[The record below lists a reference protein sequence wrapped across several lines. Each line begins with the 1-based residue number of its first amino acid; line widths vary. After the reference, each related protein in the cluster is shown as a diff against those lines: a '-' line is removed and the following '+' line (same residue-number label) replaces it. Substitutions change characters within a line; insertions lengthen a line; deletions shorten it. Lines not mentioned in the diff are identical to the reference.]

1 MLHEITQGVFVVR
14 LILNVENVSVSIAA
28 AFFDPLSGEH
38 WFLLVPLVL
47 VQALNLL
54 FLVVQ
59 FILIFDLNVDSLEVV
74 DSLGSFLG
82 VTFLVLT

>member
-1 MLHEITQGVFVVR
+1 MLHEITQGIFVVR

-28 AFFDPLSGEH
+28 AFLDPLSGKD
-38 WFLLVPLVL
+38 WFLLVPLLL

-54 FLVVQ
+54 FLIVQ

-74 DSLGSFLG
+74 DSLGSLLG
-82 VTFLVLT
+82 VSFLVLS